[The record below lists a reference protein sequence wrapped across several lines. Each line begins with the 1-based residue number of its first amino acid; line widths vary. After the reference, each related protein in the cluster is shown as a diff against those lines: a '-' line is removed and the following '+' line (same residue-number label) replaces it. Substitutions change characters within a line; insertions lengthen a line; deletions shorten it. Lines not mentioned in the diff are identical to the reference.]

1 MAQAPRYHRVT
12 LLRLSPYPG
21 PPLPPVPPPLPGAA
35 QPEPVPVPRRRR
47 SPAPSRA
54 APVPPSLRC
63 PPGTPPPGAAVAV
76 MGHRAVAPL
85 LLSRV
90 LRGAEEERSAQA
102 TLAAWREY
110 RHACELRLRLDPP
123 ALGPVCN
130 RSFDMYA
137 CWGDAAP
144 NSTVTVPCPWYL
156 PWHHRVQGGVVA
168 RRCGPDGRWVTDE
181 TGRPW
186 QDHSQC
192 EDLVQEQ
199 PLQWHAWLL
208 EQFRLLY
215 TVGYSLSLVALLLAL
230 LLLLL
235 FRRLR
240 CTRNFIHANL
250 FLSFVLRAGA
260 ILTRDAL
267 LQRRLRPG
275 PGDPLQLL
283 GQQAVAGCRLAQAL
297 TQYCVGANY
306 GWLLAEGL
314 FLHKLLVLAAFSGE
328 RCLPAFLLLGWGAPV
343 LFVVPWVVV
352 RYLYENEGCWERNE
366 KAAVWWIIRCPILMA
381 VAVNFV
387 VFVRIVRIL
396 VAKVRA
402 HQVSRGDTRVRLAR
416 STLTLIPLLGVHEV
430 AFALVGEGQGGG
442 TLRLVRLCLQLL
454 LSSFQGLV
462 VSVLYC
468 FVNKEVQAEVRRG
481 WQRCRLGA
489 PGPPRAPPRG
499 TRRYV
504 AVEGQRP
511 APPDPGGHPIAESC
525 C

>member
-1 MAQAPRYHRVT
+1 MGHQA
-12 LLRLSPYPG
+12 
-21 PPLPPVPPPLPGAA
+21 VPPPL
-35 QPEPVPVPRRRR
+35 
-47 SPAPSRA
+47 
-54 APVPPSLRC
+54 LN
-63 PPGTPPPGAAVAV
+63 
-76 MGHRAVAPL
+76 
-85 LLSRV
+85 RV

-123 ALGPVCN
+123 APGPVCN

-168 RRCGPDGRWVTDE
+168 RHCGPDGHWVTDE

-186 QDHSQC
+186 RDHSQC
-192 EDLVQEQ
+192 EDLAQEQ
-199 PLQWHAWLL
+199 PLQRQAWLL

-250 FLSFVLRAGA
+250 FLSFVLRASA

-267 LQRRLRPG
+267 LRRRLRPG
-275 PGDPLQLL
+275 PGHPLQLL

-352 RYLYENEGCWERNE
+352 RYFYENEGCWERNE
-366 KAAVWWIIRCPILMA
+366 KPAVWWIIRCPILMA

-430 AFALVGEGQGGG
+430 AFALVGGGPGGGHPAPGAALPAAAALLLPGPRCQRPLLLRQQGGAGGGATWVASGAVWVPPG
-442 TLRLVRLCLQLL
+442 TP
-454 LSSFQGLV
+454 
-462 VSVLYC
+462 
-468 FVNKEVQAEVRRG
+468 AP
-481 WQRCRLGA
+481 
-489 PGPPRAPPRG
+489 PGPPPLAPAATWLWGGSARHPPIPGDTRLLRA
-499 TRRYV
+499 
-504 AVEGQRP
+504 A
-511 APPDPGGHPIAESC
+511 A
-525 C
+525 

>member
-1 MAQAPRYHRVT
+1 MLEPTRVT
-12 LLRLSPYPG
+12 LEHSRVTLGHPWVTLDPRDTWSGLPA
-21 PPLPPVPPPLPGAA
+21 PPH
-35 QPEPVPVPRRRR
+35 PRR
-47 SPAPSRA
+47 
-54 APVPPSLRC
+54 
-63 PPGTPPPGAAVAV
+63 AAVTV
-76 MGHRAVAPL
+76 MGHQAAPPPM
-85 LLSRV
+85 LSRV

-123 ALGPVCN
+123 APGPVCN

-156 PWHHRVQGGVVA
+156 PWHHRVQDGVVA
-168 RRCGPDGRWVTDE
+168 RRCGPDGRWVMDE

-186 QDHSQC
+186 RDHSQC
-192 EDLVQEQ
+192 EDLAPEQ
-199 PLQWHAWLL
+199 PLQRQAWLL

-215 TVGYSLSLVALLLAL
+215 TVGYSVSLVALLLAL

-275 PGDPLQLL
+275 PGHPLQLL

-343 LFVVPWVVV
+343 LFVVPWVVA

-402 HQVSRGDTRVRLAR
+402 HQMSRGDTRVRLAR

-430 AFALVGEGQGGG
+430 AFAL
-442 TLRLVRLCLQLL
+442 
-454 LSSFQGLV
+454 GLV
-462 VSVLYC
+462 VSILYC

-489 PGPPRAPPRG
+489 PCPPRAPPRG
-499 TRRYV
+499 PRRYV
-504 AVEGQRP
+504 AVGGQRP

>member
-1 MAQAPRYHRVT
+1 MLEQPRSRRHRH
-12 LLRLSPYPG
+12 G
-21 PPLPPVPPPLPGAA
+21 PPGSAPPGCSVGPCVRQRRSVRPRQRWLRGASTDVPASCACTSTPRHRDPSATAASTCMPAGGTRPPTALSL
-35 QPEPVPVPRRRR
+35 
-47 SPAPSRA
+47 SPAPGT
-54 APVPPSLRC
+54 C
-63 PPGTPPPGAAVAV
+63 PGTT
-76 MGHRAVAPL
+76 
-85 LLSRV
+85 
-90 LRGAEEERSAQA
+90 E
-102 TLAAWREY
+102 
-110 RHACELRLRLDPP
+110 
-123 ALGPVCN
+123 
-130 RSFDMYA
+130 
-137 CWGDAAP
+137 
-144 NSTVTVPCPWYL
+144 
-156 PWHHRVQGGVVA
+156 GGVVA

-186 QDHSQC
+186 RDHSQC
-192 EDLVQEQ
+192 EDLTQEP
-199 PLQWHAWLL
+199 PLQRQAWLL

-215 TVGYSLSLVALLLAL
+215 TVGYSLSIVALLLAL

-275 PGDPLQLL
+275 PGHPLQLL
-283 GQQAVAGCRLAQAL
+283 AQQAVTGCRLAQAL

-314 FLHKLLVLAAFSGE
+314 FLHKLLLLAAFSGE

-430 AFALVGEGQGGG
+430 AFAVVGEGQGGG
-442 TLRLVRLCLQLL
+442 TLRLVQLCLQLL
-454 LSSFQGLV
+454 LSSSQGLV
-462 VSVLYC
+462 VSILYC

-489 PGPPRAPPRG
+489 PGPPHG

-504 AVEGQRP
+504 AVGGQRV
-511 APPDPGGHPIAESC
+511 ALPDSGRHPTAESC

>member
-1 MAQAPRYHRVT
+1 MVGAAPPVVDAGPPWGDTGAPTSATGALPGACGTPRVT
-12 LLRLSPYPG
+12 LKHWRS
-21 PPLPPVPPPLPGAA
+21 A
-35 QPEPVPVPRRRR
+35 QPRRHWPPGTSTGTPASCACTLTPRHPDLSATAASTCTPAGGMHPPTAPSP
-47 SPAPSRA
+47 SPAPGT
-54 APVPPSLRC
+54 C
-63 PPGTPPPGAAVAV
+63 PGTT
-76 MGHRAVAPL
+76 
-85 LLSRV
+85 
-90 LRGAEEERSAQA
+90 E
-102 TLAAWREY
+102 
-110 RHACELRLRLDPP
+110 
-123 ALGPVCN
+123 
-130 RSFDMYA
+130 
-137 CWGDAAP
+137 
-144 NSTVTVPCPWYL
+144 
-156 PWHHRVQGGVVA
+156 GGVVV

-181 TGRPW
+181 MGRPW

-192 EDLVQEQ
+192 EDLAQEQ
-199 PLQWHAWLL
+199 PLQRQAWLL

-215 TVGYSLSLVALLLAL
+215 TVGYSLSLIALLLAL
-230 LLLLL
+230 LLLLI

-275 PGDPLQLL
+275 PGHPLQLL

-402 HQVSRGDTRVRLAR
+402 HQVSHGDTRVRLAR

-430 AFALVGEGQGGG
+430 AFALLGEGQRGG

-454 LSSFQGLV
+454 LSSSQGLV
-462 VSVLYC
+462 VSILYC
-468 FVNKEVQAEVRRG
+468 FINKEVQAEVRRG

-489 PGPPRAPPRG
+489 PCLPGPPRGPPQG

-504 AVEGQRP
+504 AVGGQRL

>member
-1 MAQAPRYHRVT
+1 MGGHWGHPDIPPRVPQVLSATAALTCMPAGGTRPPT
-12 LLRLSPYPG
+12 ALSPSLVPG
-21 PPLPPVPPPLPGAA
+21 TCPGTTEVKAGGGVA
-35 QPEPVPVPRRRR
+35 PTPGCPRVPRSDGLGR
-47 SPAPSRA
+47 S
-54 APVPPSLRC
+54 
-63 PPGTPPPGAAVAV
+63 
-76 MGHRAVAPL
+76 
-85 LLSRV
+85 
-90 LRGAEEERSAQA
+90 
-102 TLAAWREY
+102 
-110 RHACELRLRLDPP
+110 
-123 ALGPVCN
+123 
-130 RSFDMYA
+130 
-137 CWGDAAP
+137 
-144 NSTVTVPCPWYL
+144 
-156 PWHHRVQGGVVA
+156 VQGGVVA
-168 RRCGPDGRWVTDE
+168 RHCGPDGHWVTDE

-186 QDHSQC
+186 RDHSQC
-192 EDLVQEQ
+192 EDLAQEQ
-199 PLQWHAWLL
+199 PLQRQAWLL

-250 FLSFVLRAGA
+250 FLSFVLRASA

-267 LQRRLRPG
+267 LRRRLRPG
-275 PGDPLQLL
+275 PGHPLQLL

-352 RYLYENEGCWERNE
+352 RYFYENEGCWERNE
-366 KAAVWWIIRCPILMA
+366 KPAVWWIIRCPILMA

-442 TLRLVRLCLQLL
+442 TLRLVQLCLQLL
-454 LSSFQGLV
+454 LSSSQGLV

-489 PGPPRAPPRG
+489 PWHPGPPRAPPPG

-504 AVEGQRP
+504 AVGGQRT
-511 APPDPGGHPIAESC
+511 APPDPGRHPIAESC

>member
-1 MAQAPRYHRVT
+1 HRGDTGDT
-12 LLRLSPYPG
+12 LTFP
-21 PPLPPVPPPLPGAA
+21 
-35 QPEPVPVPRRRR
+35 
-47 SPAPSRA
+47 
-54 APVPPSLRC
+54 
-63 PPGTPPPGAAVAV
+63 TPP
-76 MGHRAVAPL
+76 
-85 LLSRV
+85 
-90 LRGAEEERSAQA
+90 
-102 TLAAWREY
+102 
-110 RHACELRLRLDPP
+110 
-123 ALGPVCN
+123 GPVCN

-156 PWHHRVQGGVVA
+156 PWHYRVQGGVVA

-186 QDHSQC
+186 RDHSQC
-192 EDLVQEQ
+192 EDLAQEQ
-199 PLQWHAWLL
+199 PLQWQAWLL

-235 FRRLR
+235 FRYPHRRTPGVLVGHPWVMPPTAPRPCRRLR
-240 CTRNFIHANL
+240 CTRNFIHSNL

-275 PGDPLQLL
+275 PGHPLQLL

-454 LSSFQGLV
+454 LSSPQ
-462 VSVLYC
+462 
-468 FVNKEVQAEVRRG
+468 
-481 WQRCRLGA
+481 
-489 PGPPRAPPRG
+489 
-499 TRRYV
+499 
-504 AVEGQRP
+504 
-511 APPDPGGHPIAESC
+511 
-525 C
+525 

>member
-1 MAQAPRYHRVT
+1 MGHWAAAPT
-12 LLRLSPYPG
+12 LL
-21 PPLPPVPPPLPGAA
+21 
-35 QPEPVPVPRRRR
+35 
-47 SPAPSRA
+47 
-54 APVPPSLRC
+54 
-63 PPGTPPPGAAVAV
+63 
-76 MGHRAVAPL
+76 H
-85 LLSRV
+85 RV
-90 LRGAEEERSAQA
+90 LRGAEERSARA
-102 TLAAWREY
+102 TLAAWLRY
-110 RHACELRLRLDPP
+110 RQACELRLRLDPP
-123 ALGPVCN
+123 APGPVCN

-137 CWGDAAP
+137 CWGDAPP
-144 NSTVTVPCPWYL
+144 NSTASVPCPPYL
-156 PWHHRVQGGVVA
+156 PWHHRVQGGLVF
-168 RRCGPDGRWVTDE
+168 RRCGPDGRWVTDG

-186 QDHSQC
+186 QDHGQC
-192 EDLVQEQ
+192 EDTAPEQ
-199 PLQWHAWLL
+199 PLQRQAWLL
-208 EQFRLLY
+208 EQLRLLY
-215 TVGYSLSLVALLLAL
+215 TIGYSLSLVALVLAL

-250 FLSFVLRAGA
+250 FVSFVLRAGA

-267 LQRRLRPG
+267 LQRRLRAG
-275 PGDPLQLL
+275 AGHPLHGLRHE
-283 GQQAVAGCRLAQAL
+283 AVAGCRLAQAI

-366 KAAVWWIIRCPILMA
+366 KPAVWWIIRCPILVA

-387 VFVRIVRIL
+387 VFIRIVRIL

-430 AFALVGEGQGGG
+430 AFALAGDGPGGG
-442 TLRLVRLCLQLL
+442 ALRLVRLCLQVL
-454 LSSFQGLV
+454 LSSSQGLV

-481 WQRCRLGA
+481 WQRCRLAG
-489 PGPPRAPPRG
+489 PCPPRRPPRGPPRGA
-499 TRRYV
+499 RRYV
-504 AVEGQRP
+504 AVGGQQRP
-511 APPDPGGHPIAESC
+511 QPPPGTGGHPGAESVC
-525 C
+525 